1 MAVSNLTLAIGEWE
15 SKQSENAKEQS
26 IFEISINGVVV
37 YQSENS
43 PALLNKLIDNFSKMF
58 VEGLDRPVNWQTIL
72 MAIFLSISALRFCDV
87 FEDSF
92 SLPLLS
98 ARVSWRSSRRRKF
111 DQDIQ
116 LAIAETLS
124 SAVVKSW
131 VCFSPFG
138 SSKVQSASGEIYRS
152 AVAGRISR
160 SSTAF
165 ATRLN
170 ARCRRCVTFSKSQV
184 QYFRLLDILDCIFPD
199 R

>member
-1 MAVSNLTLAIGEWE
+1 MEMAVSNLTLAIGEWE

-124 SAVVKSW
+124 SAVVKS
-131 VCFSPFG
+131 
-138 SSKVQSASGEIYRS
+138 
-152 AVAGRISR
+152 
-160 SSTAF
+160 
-165 ATRLN
+165 
-170 ARCRRCVTFSKSQV
+170 
-184 QYFRLLDILDCIFPD
+184 
-199 R
+199 